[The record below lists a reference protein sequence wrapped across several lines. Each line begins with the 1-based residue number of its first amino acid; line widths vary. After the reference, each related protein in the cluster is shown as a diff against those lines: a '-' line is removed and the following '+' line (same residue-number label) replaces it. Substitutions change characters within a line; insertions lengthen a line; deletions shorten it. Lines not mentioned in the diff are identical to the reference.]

1 MEGDTCFVLV
11 SFYQKHGG
19 IESLRRACIGLM
31 IFLSKLIRVTFEFE
45 KSNKDRLSPYLDR
58 FLGALVRNIELKI
71 VKEF

>member
-1 MEGDTCFVLV
+1 M
-11 SFYQKHGG
+11 G

-31 IFLSKLIRVTFEFE
+31 ILSKLIRVTFEFE
-45 KSNKDRLSPYLDR
+45 KSNKDRLSPYLDF